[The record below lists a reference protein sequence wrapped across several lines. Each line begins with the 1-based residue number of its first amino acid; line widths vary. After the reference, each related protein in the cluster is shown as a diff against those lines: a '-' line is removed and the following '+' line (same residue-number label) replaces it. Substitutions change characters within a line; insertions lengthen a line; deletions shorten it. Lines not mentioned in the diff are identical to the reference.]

1 MPSPKEIVIM
11 ETKASTTLPPSVI
24 AALYRNVL
32 IAPNEPAVTLDNKE
46 EPPLSATKLLS
57 VVLTK
62 DPVLSAERLQFLSSI
77 MNACKL
83 MAGEYQVL
91 PVQDHDTTSYLNLK
105 ARFEAPIVLLFGI
118 TPAALELPIH
128 FPHFQLQSF
137 QGTQYLAIPPLEAIE
152 MDKSL
157 KMQLWQCLKPL
168 FT

>member
-11 ETKASTTLPPSVI
+11 EKASTTLPPSVI

-32 IAPNEPAVTLDNKE
+32 IDPDEPAVATEIKE
-46 EPPLSATKLLS
+46 EPPLAAIRLLS
-57 VVLTK
+57 VVLAK
-62 DPVLSAERLQFLSSI
+62 DPALPAEQLQFLSNI

-83 MAGEYQVL
+83 PPGEYQIL
-91 PVQDHDTTSYLNLK
+91 PVQEHEALSYLNIK
-105 ARFEAPIVLLFGI
+105 ARFEVPIVLLFGI
-118 TPAALELPIH
+118 TPSALELPIH
-128 FPHFQLQSF
+128 FPHFQVQSF

-152 MDKSL
+152 TDKSL